1 MSKANGP
8 TVRGQGSS
16 TESVVGLAG
25 LITRKWSFRRAHVL
39 DTRHCPMLLPGKQ
52 VEDACHIDVV
62 HADAC
67 HIDVVHVA
75 T

>member
-1 MSKANGP
+1 MSTANGP
-8 TVRGQGSS
+8 AVMRPRQFDGKCRGFGRSHHS
-16 TESVVGLAG
+16 EV
-25 LITRKWSFRRAHVL
+25 SFRRAHVL